1 MLVDVKG
8 AVKHP
13 GLYSLQEGDR
23 LFDAVEKAGG
33 YTDEADTRMLNHA
46 QKLDDEA
53 VIYVPVHGEELPVFE
68 TAAAGAGQAPQEKS
82 ALVNINTADQAGL
95 QTLPGI
101 GPSKAAAIVQYR
113 EESGAFPD
121 TAALKNVSGIGE
133 KTFERLQSLI
143 TIN

>member
-46 QKLDDEA
+46 QKLADET
-53 VIYVPVHGEELPVFE
+53 VIYVPVHGEEPPVFE
-68 TAAAGAGQAPQEKS
+68 TAAAGTGPASEAKS
-82 ALVNINTADQAGL
+82 ALVNINTADEAGF

-113 EESGAFPD
+113 EENGAFTEP
-121 TAALKNVSGIGE
+121 AALKNVSGIGE
-133 KTFERLQSLI
+133 KTFEKLQSFI